1 MSKRNR
7 TAVNYAR
14 HRMIDARDLLSEAIR
29 TLESKA
35 GPGDPDTVTITISRE
50 TAERWLRH
58 RDDACTS
65 DNCTASDCV
74 VERAFRA
81 ALEGEQ

>member
-35 GPGDPDTVTITISRE
+35 GPGDPDTLTISIPLE
-50 TAERWLRH
+50 
-58 RDDACTS
+58 DAQGWANGENWWDVAYSTRMIAAC
-65 DNCTASDCV
+65 
-74 VERAFRA
+74 RA
-81 ALEGEQ
+81 ALEGER

>member
-35 GPGDPDTVTITISRE
+35 GPGDSDTVTITISRE
-50 TAERWLRH
+50 DAERWATGWSAH
-58 RDDACTS
+58 DDGASELNRMIAAC
-65 DNCTASDCV
+65 
-74 VERAFRA
+74 RAV
-81 ALEGEQ
+81 LEGEQ